1 VYADPASLDQRNWL
15 ADLILREGGRN
26 EAVLALLA
34 DTDSA
39 TSASNKFGDIDAVV
53 ISLCIQAVALT
64 SSSEMTSSCLHEALC
79 KSQRAVLMRP
89 WEARG
94 WQTLAHVRSK
104 AFDK

>member
-1 VYADPASLDQRNWL
+1 MYADPASLDQRNWL

-34 DTDSA
+34 D
-39 TSASNKFGDIDAVV
+39 SASNKDVDAVV
-53 ISLCIQAVALT
+53 ISLCIQAVA
-64 SSSEMTSSCLHEALC
+64 SSCLREALC

-89 WEARG
+89 WEVRG

-104 AFDK
+104 VFNK